1 MKYFIGANPMRFSA
15 SILLDGGKMVIPSD
29 YRRNILS
36 LIKEAINP
44 GQSGTE
50 IYEKYYVKEARK
62 IKPFTFSVNFK
73 TDDTNSEKGR
83 LHLSEPKLNL
93 FFSASDPVF
102 LIYVYNGLVQL
113 KKDYPLFPGLK
124 AKMGR
129 FNLEQQKNFQL
140 SESVFKTCSPVLVR
154 DTDASGKSRGYITA
168 DRPEFGDR
176 LYHSVKSM
184 CKALLDDASELKN
197 NDFAAE
203 WIRSQTVRINHYQNK
218 DAAPDSK
225 KEMIEATSGTI
236 KIKAPANVL
245 QLIYDAG
252 LGAKRSQGF
261 GMLEIL

>member
-1 MKYFIGANPMRFSA
+1 MFMRFSVEIEL
-15 SILLDGGKMVIPSD
+15 SGSKLVIPTD

-44 GQSGTE
+44 GQIGTE

-62 IKPFTFSVNFK
+62 IKPFTFSVHFK
-73 TDDTNSEKGR
+73 TDDEQSEKGR
-83 LHLSEPKLNL
+83 LSLTEPKLNL

-124 AKMGR
+124 AKVGR

-140 SESVFKTCSPVLVR
+140 SESVFKTCSPLLVR

-168 DRPEFGDR
+168 DKPEFEDR

-184 CKALLDDASELKN
+184 CKALLDGTPELKK

-218 DAAPDSK
+218 DASPDSK

-252 LGAKRSQGF
+252 IGAKRSQGF
-261 GMLEIL
+261 GMLDVL

>member
-1 MKYFIGANPMRFSA
+1 MRFSVE
-15 SILLDGGKMVIPSD
+15 ILLSGDKLVIPTD

-44 GQSGTE
+44 NQSGTE

-73 TDDTNSEKGR
+73 TDDGHSEKGR
-83 LHLSEPKLNL
+83 LRLTEPKLNL

-113 KKDYPLFPGLK
+113 MKDYPLFSGLK
-124 AKMGR
+124 AKVIR
-129 FNLEQQKNFQL
+129 FTLEQQKSFRL
-140 SESVFKTCSPVLVR
+140 SEAVFKTCSPILVR

-168 DRPEFGDR
+168 EKPEFEDR
-176 LYHSVKSM
+176 IYYSVKSM
-184 CKALLDDASELKN
+184 CKALMEGALELKRS
-197 NDFAAE
+197 DFAVE
-203 WIRSQTVRINHYQNK
+203 WVRSQTVHINHYKNK
-218 DAAPDSK
+218 DKPQDSK
-225 KEMIEATSGTI
+225 KEMIVATAGAI

-252 LGAKRSQGF
+252 IGAKRSQGF